1 MSNRNSLTITAH
13 HFVLLFS
20 VLN

>member
-1 MSNRNSLTITAH
+1 MSNRNCLTITVQH
-13 HFVLLFS
+13 LVLLFS